1 MASRTLS
8 LPLRAFAGTRPSIQ
22 AWRTTRSFATEL
34 APASTTLPS
43 STTPIITPVVD
54 DAQFQTTGLHETDD
68 STSGKLRPVGVV
80 VSAGKMERTVK
91 VRLPSQKWNNYL
103 RKHFKDHSDHLVHD
117 PKSSL
122 NIGDVV
128 ALRPFRAAKHVHH
141 VVSEIL
147 VPFGT
152 PITQRPLVPSEGESQ
167 ATYNAKRHSKLERR
181 SLRRAAAQGS
191 ESAIAKLQALEA
203 EAGQGVAAGKGVKKT
218 GRSAIKTQK
227 QTK

>member
-1 MASRTLS
+1 MASRTFS
-8 LPLRAFAGTRPSIQ
+8 LPFRAFAGTRPSIQ
-22 AWRTTRSFATEL
+22 AWRSTRSFATEV
-34 APASTTLPS
+34 APASTTVPVPS
-43 STTPIITPVVD
+43 DFTTPITTPVVQ
-54 DAQFQTTGLHETDD
+54 DAQPQTLALEETNG

-80 VSAGKMERTVK
+80 VSAGKMDRTVK

-117 PKSSL
+117 PNSSL

-128 ALRPFRAAKHVHH
+128 ALRPFRAAKHVRH

-152 PITQRPLVPSEGESQ
+152 PIAERPPVPSEEESQ
-167 ATYNAKRHSKLERR
+167 AAYIAKRQSKLERR

-191 ESAIAKLQALEA
+191 ESAIEKLQALEI
-203 EAGQGVAAGKGVKKT
+203 EAGQGVAAGKGEKGARK
-218 GRSAIKTQK
+218 A
-227 QTK
+227 